1 MQKMGGKIPRNIKIK
16 VIRHWLD
23 GLTRER
29 IAKKE
34 DIGTGTVTA
43 IIQEARKEE
52 EYNDIDLLRDVAVRL
67 KEEGIG
73 LPLLAFATKLK
84 KIMEENDINEDQI
97 EPIIQDFATYCL
109 RYKIPYDT
117 IVKIGHEALYLEQ
130 KYAVPIEKIPEYIT
144 QGKETI
150 DRLEDQRQEILRKK
164 QQAREELDAKRQE
177 LDTIADKIEK
187 YRKEIPSIQRIME
200 LENELEEAKKTNEL
214 HEINERVLRKERDDA
229 QREALRSSADV
240 IELDAKRKELAR
252 QLSLCIKE
260 LEKLGE
266 KSTDNKSIVK

>member
-1 MQKMGGKIPRNIKIK
+1 LVGKIPRNIKVK

-34 DIGTGTVTA
+34 DIGAGTITA

-52 EYNDIDLLRDVAVRL
+52 EYNDIDLLREVAVRS
-67 KEEGIG
+67 KAEGIG
-73 LPLLAFATKLK
+73 LPLLAFATRLK
-84 KIMEENDINEDQI
+84 RIMVENDINEDQI

-117 IVKIGHEALYLEQ
+117 IIKIGHEALYLEQ

-200 LENELEEAKKTNEL
+200 LENELAEEKENNRKYERSG
-214 HEINERVLRKERDDA
+214 RVLRKELYDA
-229 QREALRSSADV
+229 RCEAIRSRCDF
-240 IELDAKRKELAR
+240 IETDARWKDTASRLICCLNEQNRLKEN
-252 QLSLCIKE
+252 IE
-260 LEKLGE
+260 
-266 KSTDNKSIVK
+266 NKSIIK